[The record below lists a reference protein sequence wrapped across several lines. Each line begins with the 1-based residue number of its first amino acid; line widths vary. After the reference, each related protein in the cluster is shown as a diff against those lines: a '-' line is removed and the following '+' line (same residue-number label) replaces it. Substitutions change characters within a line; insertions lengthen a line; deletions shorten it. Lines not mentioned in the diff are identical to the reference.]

1 MYTITIII
9 TYTDQWEILF
19 VDELDNARTEIE
31 TQAQSTANFKGMLRK
46 LLWLSRI
53 LLSMKIQAPHAYFN
67 RIATWG
73 FLMIQGRAQFILA
86 STMQIKS

>member
-1 MYTITIII
+1 MWNTAAERVGHCMYTIIIII

-46 LLWLSRI
+46 LLWLSRNI
-53 LLSMKIQAPHAYFN
+53 IIYEN
-67 RIATWG
+67 T
-73 FLMIQGRAQFILA
+73 
-86 STMQIKS
+86 STSCLFQ